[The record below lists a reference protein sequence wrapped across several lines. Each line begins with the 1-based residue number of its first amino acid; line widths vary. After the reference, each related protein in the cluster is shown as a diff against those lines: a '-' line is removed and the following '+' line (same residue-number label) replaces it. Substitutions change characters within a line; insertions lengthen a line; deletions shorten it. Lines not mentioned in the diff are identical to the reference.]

1 MSEMIPS
8 MAKLFER
15 ENLSYR
21 SMLINECSPQLT
33 PNRQATIAEGRI
45 EHNNIYLGIQDWL
58 FSRPD
63 QENLYNIV

>member
-15 ENLSYR
+15 ENLSYC

-33 PNRQATIAEGRI
+33 PNRQAYNSRR
-45 EHNNIYLGIQDWL
+45 QD
-58 FSRPD
+58 RT
-63 QENLYNIV
+63 Q